1 MKKLF
6 LILIVLSTGL
16 AAALAASANAAL
28 PEIWF
33 FLRPF
38 AMSKQGV
45 DGQQGWQK
53 LFLEPDAPWPA
64 FMDHVRVVAFAG
76 NMKTVPD
83 EVLAQ
88 AFAKLKQKR
97 IGFAIESLAQSW
109 VGYEQYK
116 CGHGI
121 EGYTDPPG
129 NAQIARRIKA
139 AGGELVYVTM
149 DEPLYN
155 GHYSNG
161 PNACHSTIENVAER
175 AAAVM
180 REYQKVFPNVMIG
193 DTEPFPVLT
202 QQPNWQRD
210 YREWMQ
216 AFDKAFGKPIAF
228 LNMDIDWPRDNGHWQ
243 QSLKQA
249 GDFAHANH
257 LALGIV
263 YNTAVPGGAKSDER
277 WLKSAAD
284 NFTEIEKGL
293 GIAPDKA
300 LFESWAPYPKRSI
313 SDTNGPG
320 EDDLVKRYLQMRG
333 IKDN

>member
-1 MKKLF
+1 MF
-6 LILIVLSTGL
+6 S
-16 AAALAASANAAL
+16 AAALGLLLTGSAMAGAPGAPA

-38 AMSKQGV
+38 AMSNEGV

-53 LFLEPDAPWPA
+53 LFVEPNAPWPS
-64 FMDHVRVVAFAG
+64 FMDHVRVVALAG

-116 CGHGI
+116 CGHGV

-149 DEPLYN
+149 DGPLYS
-155 GHYSNG
+155 GHYFNG

-180 REYQKVFPNVMIG
+180 REYQKV
-193 DTEPFPVLT
+193 
-202 QQPNWQRD
+202 
-210 YREWMQ
+210 
-216 AFDKAFGKPIAF
+216 
-228 LNMDIDWPRDNGHWQ
+228 
-243 QSLKQA
+243 
-249 GDFAHANH
+249 
-257 LALGIV
+257 
-263 YNTAVPGGAKSDER
+263 
-277 WLKSAAD
+277 
-284 NFTEIEKGL
+284 
-293 GIAPDKA
+293 
-300 LFESWAPYPKRSI
+300 
-313 SDTNGPG
+313 
-320 EDDLVKRYLQMRG
+320 
-333 IKDN
+333 